1 MVRTTLT
8 TLLLAATLPM
18 AGMAQYAATQD
29 LSLKRLGNV
38 DLILTL
44 NVGTLHPDTAT
55 ALRYFVE
62 IELRKAGL
70 VLLSGRSDNF
80 LKPEGRLRISLTSVA
95 RGRWTD
101 DLMLRV
107 QVEQTALLARTG
119 ESMLMVT
126 WYAEEG
132 STDVPT
138 TETGPAAR
146 LLLTRGVDRF
156 LRAWF
161 SANGR

>member
-1 MVRTTLT
+1 
-8 TLLLAATLPM
+8 
-18 AGMAQYAATQD
+18 
-29 LSLKRLGNV
+29 
-38 DLILTL
+38 
-44 NVGTLHPDTAT
+44 
-55 ALRYFVE
+55 
-62 IELRKAGL
+62 
-70 VLLSGRSDNF
+70 
-80 LKPEGRLRISLTSVA
+80 
-95 RGRWTD
+95 
-101 DLMLRV
+101 MLRV